1 MTPESFNC
9 RSHTVTKFIF
19 VAKRFGKSFAN
30 SKSNMEIKD
39 NELCSELKIINNKQ
53 VLNKEETSKFLGV
66 STRHIDNLI
75 NSRSIPFSR
84 VGGRIVFQRKRLDAY
99 LNSSD
104 SLGGI
109 AI

>member
-1 MTPESFNC
+1 MQITDE
-9 RSHTVTKFIF
+9 
-19 VAKRFGKSFAN
+19 
-30 SKSNMEIKD
+30 
-39 NELCSELKIINNKQ
+39 ELCSELIIINNKL

-66 STRHIDNLI
+66 SLRHIDNLV
-75 NSRSIPFSR
+75 NTRSIPFSR
-84 VGGRIVFQRKRLDAY
+84 VGGRIVFQRKRLDSY